1 MNILIAGEGKTVY
14 FLCRTFIS
22 KGHKVTVIN
31 RSQDESVW
39 SARQLKIVSIQGDW
53 SDPLVLEE
61 AETNSMDAVL
71 AVTPNDHD
79 NLAICQI
86 ASLNFK
92 VSQTLALVND
102 PDNEEVFRQLGV
114 TAISTARILSNLME
128 RRVGFCEIT
137 NLITATE
144 GKLNI
149 TEIELTET
157 SPVAQK
163 QIRDIKFPQNS
174 LLAYILHQGQPT
186 IPKGD
191 TVLYPGDRVFVITM
205 PENYAE
211 TIRMLTGDKR

>member
-1 MNILIAGEGKTVY
+1 MNILIAGGGKTVY

-31 RSQDESVW
+31 RSQDESIW

-61 AETNSMDAVL
+61 AGTNSMDAVL

-86 ASLNFK
+86 ASLHFK
-92 VSQTLALVND
+92 VPQTLALVND
-102 PDNEEVFRQLGV
+102 PDNEEVFKQLGV

-128 RRVGFCEIT
+128 RRVGFGEIT

-174 LLAYILHQGQPT
+174 LLAYILRQGQPT
-186 IPKGD
+186 VPKGD
-191 TVLYPGDRVFVITM
+191 TILYPGDRVFVITM